1 MKNFIKKIFKKF
13 LSLFGVKLSRINNIT
28 LNIYPIEASHNE
40 LNLIKA
46 CEQYSMTGPI
56 RMWALIQSL
65 KHVANFNLE
74 GDLVE
79 CGVWKGGN
87 LALMKLF
94 SNNLNL
100 SKQVVGFDTFEGM
113 PDPTDIDVDYAGTSA
128 AQRMQRELKKEN
140 IKNIHAYCSLEQ
152 VKKNLSEINVKDSV
166 KLIKG
171 RVEETLLISNNLP
184 NKISILRLDTDWYES
199 TKIELEILFPRLV
212 IGGVLLIDDYGH
224 FKGAKQAVDEYFKNQ
239 NVWLH
244 YIDYSCRMIIKK

>member
-1 MKNFIKKIFKKF
+1 MKNFIKKIIKKF

-28 LNIYPIEASHNE
+28 LNTYPIEASHNE

-100 SKQVVGFDTFEGM
+100 SKQIIGFDTFEGM

-128 AQRMQRELKKEN
+128 AQRMQKELKKEN

-184 NKISILRLDTDWYES
+184 NKISILRLDRKS
-199 TKIELEILFPRLV
+199 V
-212 IGGVLLIDDYGH
+212 V
-224 FKGAKQAVDEYFKNQ
+224 
-239 NVWLH
+239 
-244 YIDYSCRMIIKK
+244 